1 VKSDK
6 NYITPRGLKRL
17 FVEQEYLLKVLRP
30 ETTKVVTWA
39 ASLGDRSE
47 NADYQ
52 YSKKKLREIDRRLR
66 FLAKRI
72 DCAVSVNPLDIKSEK
87 VQFGATVTL
96 ENEEGTLKSFSI
108 VGIDETDTQKKYI
121 SWLSPIGSALIGKE
135 KGDDVLVRTPTGE
148 VEYNISHIEYLEIE
162 MEDWK
167 CE

>member
-1 VKSDK
+1 MNSDK
-6 NYITPRGLKRL
+6 NYISPKGLKRL
-17 FVEQEYLLKVLRP
+17 FDEQEYLIKILRP

-72 DCAVSVNPLDIKSEK
+72 DSAVSVDPLEITSIK

-96 ENEEGTLKSFSI
+96 ENEEGLEKTFSI
-108 VGIDETDTQKKYI
+108 VGIDETDTKKLYI
-121 SWLSPIGSALIGKE
+121 SWRSPIGSALIGKE
-135 KGDDVLVRTPTGE
+135 KGDEVQVRTPMGE
-148 VEYNISHIEYLEIE
+148 VEYSITKIEYKEIK

-167 CE
+167 CD

>member
-1 VKSDK
+1 MISQK
-6 NYITPRGLKRL
+6 NYITPKGLKRL
-17 FVEQEYLLKVLRP
+17 FDEQEYLIKILRP

-72 DCAVSVNPLDIKSEK
+72 DSAVSVDPLEIKGER

-96 ENEEGTLKSFSI
+96 KNEDGEEKSFSI
-108 VGIDETDTQKKYI
+108 VGIDETDTNKFYI
-121 SWLSPIGSALIGKE
+121 SWRSPIGSALIGKE
-135 KGDDVLVRTPTGE
+135 KNDDVLVRTPLGE
-148 VEYNISHIEYLEIE
+148 VEYSISRIEYKEIK
-162 MEDWK
+162 MEDFQ
-167 CE
+167 CD

>member
-1 VKSDK
+1 MISQK
-6 NYITPRGLKRL
+6 NYITPKGLKCL
-17 FVEQEYLLKVLRP
+17 FDEQEYLIKILRP

-72 DCAVSVNPLDIKSEK
+72 DSAVSVDPLEIKSLR

-96 ENEEGTLKSFSI
+96 QNEDGEEKSFSI
-108 VGIDETDTQKKYI
+108 VGIDETDTNKFYI
-121 SWLSPIGSALIGKE
+121 SWRSPIGSALIGKE
-135 KGDDVLVRTPTGE
+135 KGDDILVRTPLGE
-148 VEYNISHIEYLEIE
+148 VEYSINKIEYKEIE
-162 MEDWK
+162 MEDFR
-167 CE
+167 CD

>member
-1 VKSDK
+1 MKSDK
-6 NYITPRGLKRL
+6 NYITPKGLKRL
-17 FVEQEYLLKVLRP
+17 FDEQEYLIKILRP

-72 DCAVSVNPLDIKSEK
+72 DSAVSVNPLEIQSEK

-96 ENEEGTLKSFSI
+96 ENEEGETKVFSI
-108 VGIDETDTQKKYI
+108 VGIDETDTKKFYI
-121 SWLSPIGSALIGKE
+121 SWRSPIGSALIGKE
-135 KGDDVLVRTPTGE
+135 KNDEVLVRTPLGE
-148 VEYNISHIEYLEIE
+148 VEYSISHIEYKEIE

-167 CE
+167 CD